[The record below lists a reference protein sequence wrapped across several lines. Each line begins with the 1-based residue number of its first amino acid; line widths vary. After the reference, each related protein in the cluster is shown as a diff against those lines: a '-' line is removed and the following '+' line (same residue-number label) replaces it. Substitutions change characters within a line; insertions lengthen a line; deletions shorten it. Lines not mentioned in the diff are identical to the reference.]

1 MSTHDDTQQTGGLL
15 SREDVAKRF
24 SCSTETVKRLEKRG
38 KLPRI
43 QLGERAVRYR
53 MADVLAIENGR
64 VGKTTPHAS

>member
-1 MSTHDDTQQTGGLL
+1 MSKNTNSNQTGGLL

-24 SCSTETVKRLEKRG
+24 SCSVETIKRLEKRG

-53 MADVLAIENGR
+53 MADVLAIESGR
-64 VGKTTPHAS
+64 AANSIRN

>member
-1 MSTHDDTQQTGGLL
+1 MTKHNSTQETGGLL

-24 SCSTETVKRLEKRG
+24 SCSVETIKRLEKRG

-53 MADVLAIENGR
+53 MVDVVAIENGR
-64 VGKTTPHAS
+64 PVKQSLA